1 MTTRIYRTALL
12 SLLVITLS
20 ACAGSKNKEIQQDTR
35 LTPIPATKAVND
47 PSNSIFMNAIA
58 NYVAAKK
65 APNNSRYEFTRIDLN
80 GDGRREGIVLMKSP
94 HKYWCEE
101 YGCYMA
107 VFEAHNSGFTLLSEI
122 TPVPGRMQAV
132 NATQPC
138 VLVDYAHTPDGLE
151 KALTAAR
158 DHFDGQLWCV
168 VGCGGNRDAGKRP
181 QMAAIA
187 ESIADHIIFTS
198 DNPRFEEPQAILAD
212 MLQGISNQDAVQIQV
227 DRARAIAMAIEQ
239 AGNQDVVLIAGK
251 GHESW
256 QEIRGEKIPMDDCLL
271 AQAALQQ
278 RGAA

>member
-58 NYVAAKK
+58 NYVTAKK

-122 TPVPGRMQAV
+122 TPVRGPLTVLDEENNGWRNIMARVSGRSGWDAKNV
-132 NATQPC
+132 
-138 VLVDYAHTPDGLE
+138 VL
-151 KALTAAR
+151 R
-158 DHFDGQLWCV
+158 FDG
-168 VGCGGNRDAGKRP
+168 KTYP
-181 QMAAIA
+181 QQPAYQPSVQYSWNDM
-187 ESIADHIIFTS
+187 SGTRIF
-198 DNPRFEEPQAILAD
+198 P
-212 MLQGISNQDAVQIQV
+212 
-227 DRARAIAMAIEQ
+227 
-239 AGNQDVVLIAGK
+239 
-251 GHESW
+251 
-256 QEIRGEKIPMDDCLL
+256 
-271 AQAALQQ
+271 
-278 RGAA
+278 